1 MILDIDLND
10 EDIHLEPCI
19 LLTLLLGT
27 MSVAFSLLYDEMSPE
42 L

>member
-1 MILDIDLND
+1 MILDLDVDDTID
-10 EDIHLEPCI
+10 LEPCI

-27 MSVAFSLLYDEMSPE
+27 MSVAFSLLYSDISPE